1 MDGHDINSLRG
12 TKAVDPA
19 ADRYTAVVH
28 RRSEAQE
35 HPRGQAGRQTRYG
48 IFSYKIDTVHMK
60 FCVCKAR
67 IGYNVA
73 VIAAKMETR
82 FQGSHL
88 SIFDQHQKA
97 RCQFWHNNHGLFWS
111 FSFCINKR

>member
-48 IFSYKIDTVHMK
+48 IFFYQTTKI
-60 FCVCKAR
+60 
-67 IGYNVA
+67 
-73 VIAAKMETR
+73 
-82 FQGSHL
+82 L
-88 SIFDQHQKA
+88 SGINK
-97 RCQFWHNNHGLFWS
+97 RGNNHGITHVEFKKA
-111 FSFCINKR
+111 F